1 MERKSDNE
9 GIIVDP
15 DDKQTLSEK
24 SSSKDSRKKRK
35 REVKISSIDKNTE
48 TLVITQKVE
57 VKKQKIKC
65 VSNTKIQV
73 NRSVKEKVLNYNQT
87 RILVDT
93 SITESNIELLQN
105 CKKPQKYKTLF
116 DRIEPK
122 CTRLRCELR
131 HRYSREVSFYYLQ
144 YFVMAIPVYDF
155 NSYFSIAFCRD
166 QGD

>member
-15 DDKQTLSEK
+15 DDIQTLSEK

-73 NRSVKEKVLNYNQT
+73 NRSLKEKVLNYNQT

-93 SITESNIELLQN
+93 SITESNLELLQN

-122 CTRLRCELR
+122 CARLRCELR

-144 YFVMAIPVYDF
+144 YFVMVI
-155 NSYFSIAFCRD
+155 SRL
-166 QGD
+166 